1 MDENTSTSTPNSI
14 SVAHSVSLSRRPAWY
29 RTMTGWILLVN
40 VCVFLLQLFWDNNNR
55 LMTVK
60 GALSLEGLQAGN
72 WWQLLS
78 FQVLHGGYLYLGWD
92 YLVVGLLH
100 LGLNCLVILV
110 MGRVL
115 EPGIGR
121 MGLLRIYLM
130 SGIAGGLLHVLV
142 AWLWPGH
149 FDSPV
154 VGASAGASGLV
165 AMFATLFPK
174 ERLKVL
180 ILFVIPATMKAET
193 LLWLTIIIS
202 VVGLTDIFKDGIAH
216 AAHLGGILSGIWFA
230 RRMQRKL
237 LLHLQPPPLP

>member
-1 MDENTSTSTPNSI
+1 
-14 SVAHSVSLSRRPAWY
+14 
-29 RTMTGWILLVN
+29 MTGWILLVN

-78 FQVLHGGYLYLGWD
+78 FQVLHGGYLYESSQFLLIGI
-92 YLVVGLLH
+92 LH

-121 MGLLRIYLM
+121 LGLLRLYLT
-130 SGIAGGLLHVLV
+130 SGICGGLLHVFV
-142 AWLWPGH
+142 AWLWPEH
-149 FDSPV
+149 FDNPV

-202 VVGLTDIFKDGIAH
+202 VVGLSGVFNDGIAH
-216 AAHLGGILSGIWFA
+216 AAHLGGILAGIWFA
-230 RRMQRKL
+230 KRFMRLRQMPKSRS
-237 LLHLQPPPLP
+237 

>member
-1 MDENTSTSTPNSI
+1 MDENTTTGTANPI
-14 SVAHSVSLSRRPAWY
+14 SVQHTIPLSRPPAWY

-40 VCVFLLQLFWDNNNR
+40 LCVFLFQVFWDNDVR
-55 LMTVK
+55 QMTEK
-60 GALSLEGLQAGN
+60 GALSLQGLEAGK

-78 FQVLHGGYLYLGWD
+78 FQVLHGGYLYESSQFLLIGI
-92 YLVVGLLH
+92 LH

-121 MGLLRIYLM
+121 LGLLRVYVL
-130 SGIAGGLLHVLV
+130 SGISGGLLHVLV
-142 AWLWPGH
+142 AWFWPEH
-149 FDSPV
+149 FDNPV

-180 ILFVIPATMKAET
+180 ILFVIPVTMKAET

-202 VVGLTDIFKDGIAH
+202 VIGLSDVFKDGIAH
-216 AAHLGGILSGIWFA
+216 AAHLGGILAGIWFA
-230 RRMQRKL
+230 KRFMRIRQMPGNRS
-237 LLHLQPPPLP
+237 